1 MRLHVPFDIF
11 GMREEVC
18 VSSLVRVGNL
28 GWTCGQCPLD
38 QNGEV
43 IAPQNLISQ
52 TSFVCE
58 MIESVVQR
66 GRFHPTMIGKLNV
79 YFTENVPGDG
89 MAAIGIIRERFP
101 EAIVV
106 PIPVPEFYYAGMMIE
121 VDVFLAAGSRKRHQ
135 LSESV
140 NLSVV
145 EADDLFWVHV
155 QADCGSDEI
164 LTNTMHEIATALHN
178 KGLSFDNLLTDQ
190 WIASQ
195 TLAGPTELLQTIEG
209 AALLTMADSM
219 VLVDDGHKRSLSA
232 DLTFSKRGK
241 VANHSAAHDD
251 ALEIVTRTDGHMYS
265 IRGVQADPNGDLV
278 SQTSSI
284 MSRMAQELD
293 AREMSFANVV
303 KVTTYYVGGAS
314 AEDLHQNLT
323 IRHQHYVKP
332 GPAST
337 GLRVASLLHPD
348 CLIAIEITAVR

>member
-1 MRLHVPFDIF
+1 MRLHLPFDIF

-38 QNGEV
+38 QNAEV
-43 IAPQNLISQ
+43 IAPHNLISQ

-66 GRFHPTMIGKLNV
+66 GQFHPTMIAKLNV
-79 YFTENVPGDG
+79 YFAETVRGDG
-89 MAAIGIIRERFP
+89 TAAIGMIQERFP

-106 PIPVPEFYYAGMMIE
+106 PIPVPEFYYAGMMLE
-121 VDVFLAAGSRKRHQ
+121 VDVFVAAGSRSRHQ
-135 LSESV
+135 LSKAV
-140 NLSVV
+140 NLNVV
-145 EADDLFWVHV
+145 ETDDLFSVHV
-155 QADCGSDEI
+155 QADCGSDKS
-164 LTNTMHEIATALHN
+164 LTKTMHEIATALHS

-195 TLAGPTELLQTIEG
+195 TLADRTELLQAIEET
-209 AALLTMADSM
+209 ALLTMADSM
-219 VLVDDGHKRSLSA
+219 VLVDDGPEHLLSA
-232 DLTFSKRGK
+232 DLTFAKRGK
-241 VANHSAAHDD
+241 VANHRAAHND
-251 ALEIVTRTDGHMYS
+251 ALEIVMRTDGHMHS
-265 IRGVQADPNGDLV
+265 IRGVQADPTGDLV

-293 AREMSFANVV
+293 AREMSFADVV
-303 KVTTYYVGGAS
+303 KVTTHYVGGAS
-314 AEDLHQNLT
+314 EEDLHQNLA
-323 IRHQHYVKP
+323 IRHRHYMKP

-348 CLIAIEITAVR
+348 CLIAIEITAIR